1 MLDHNEI
8 AQRVLEVAPD
18 DISLIV
24 LFGSRARGDHS
35 EHSDLDIA
43 VSTTEK
49 DREKRFNLRLQII
62 SELEG
67 PALAVDVV
75 LIEDANWALRY
86 RIARDGVVLSQK
98 DDDSW
103 SDFIEE
109 VLIHYPDYRIF
120 EQRLLKE
127 TLGGI
132 QSGT

>member
-1 MLDHNEI
+1 MLYYNEI

-18 DISLIV
+18 DISLII

-43 VSTTEK
+43 VATTET
-49 DREKRFNLRLQII
+49 DSEKRFELRLQII

-75 LIEDANWALRY
+75 VIEEANWALRY
-86 RIARDGVVLSQK
+86 RIARDGVVLFQR

-120 EQRLLKE
+120 EQRFLKE
-127 TLGGI
+127 TLGGV
-132 QSGT
+132 